1 LSGQRV
7 RQHSIKMGICTPATG
22 AELSNISL
30 ADAALDLLVKM
41 GQSAHT
47 LTRSASLTDYEYVA
61 RSVGLDPL
69 RMLRMARLPAAVFDD
84 PNLMISADSVGWLL
98 EESARLSGQEAFGL
112 LLAETRS
119 LANLGTLA
127 LVLRE
132 EPTLRAAMQ
141 SGIRY
146 ARLHNAGV
154 QLRLDDAG
162 DVVLLHVGAN
172 MQGGHGVW
180 RQTIEMSTG
189 IVLRMFRA
197 LSGNTFRP
205 TRICFAHERPASLE
219 VHHRVLGSAVEFS
232 QECNALV
239 CRGRDLD
246 TPIPAADPRLNLE
259 VKRWLDMQLA
269 NLRDEPVLLA
279 RQIVRMLLPGGLC
292 SVDQIAQPL
301 GLHRRTL
308 NRHLAAE
315 GESVTTIIN
324 AVRAELAEEYLAN
337 SKRRLY
343 EVAELLGFSS
353 AGDFS
358 RWFRGRF
365 GKTPSEW
372 VVQYREST
380 AAAGSISHKKEAGKP
395 VRSRLTRASTIRGC
409 RTD

>member
-1 LSGQRV
+1 MKL
-7 RQHSIKMGICTPATG
+7 
-22 AELSNISL
+22 
-30 ADAALDLLVKM
+30 
-41 GQSAHT
+41 GQSVHT
-47 LTRSASLTDYEYVA
+47 LTRSASLTDYEHVA
-61 RSVGLDPL
+61 RSVGLDPF
-69 RMLRMARLPAAVFDD
+69 RMLRMARLPATVLDD
-84 PNLMISADSVGWLL
+84 PNMMISADSVGWLL
-98 EESARLSGQEAFGL
+98 EESARLSGKESFGL

-119 LANLGTLA
+119 LANLGMLA

-141 SGIRY
+141 SCIRY
-146 ARLHNAGV
+146 VRLHNAGV

-180 RQTIEMSTG
+180 LQTIEMATG

-205 TRICFAHERPASLE
+205 TKICFAHERPASLE
-219 VHHRVLGSAVEFS
+219 VHHRVLGTAIEFS
-232 QECNALV
+232 QECNAIV
-239 CRGRDLD
+239 CRRRDLD
-246 TPIPAADPRLNLE
+246 MPIPAADPTLNRE
-259 VKRWLDMQLA
+259 VKRWLDMQLV
-269 NLRDEPVLLA
+269 NLRDEPAQQA
-279 RQIVRMLLPGGLC
+279 RQIVRMLLPSGLC
-292 SVDQIAQPL
+292 SVDQVAQHL
-301 GLHRRTL
+301 GMHRRTL

-315 GESVTTIIN
+315 GESVTTVIN

-353 AGDFS
+353 AADFS

-372 VVQYREST
+372 VAHSRQSK
-380 AAAGSISHKKEAGKP
+380 AAGGPTSHK
-395 VRSRLTRASTIRGC
+395 
-409 RTD
+409 